1 MTRSTI
7 ARARTLA
14 ILASVLLVT
23 VSDRSSAQ
31 AQARSSSR
39 RDTVLLYWKDPAI
52 ATLILVDSLPG
63 PNARA
68 VVIRRPGD
76 MPNNIILVT
85 RSTSPAELAKA
96 VAALTFSRRNKGDDV
111 DREMR
116 TTIVATTPAADAKP
130 TPNERRAEADLRRV
144 VLASEFAVR
153 GIARG
158 PAIVIR
164 MADDTTGRRPAVA
177 PPTP

>member
-7 ARARTLA
+7 ARTGRLA
-14 ILASVLLVT
+14 IASVLLAT
-23 VSDRSSAQ
+23 VSDQLPAQ
-31 AQARSSSR
+31 AAARSSSR
-39 RDTVLLYWKDPAI
+39 RDTVLFYWKDPAI
-52 ATLILVDSLPG
+52 ATLMLVDTLPG

-76 MPNNIILVT
+76 LPNNIILVT

-96 VAALTFSRRNKGDDV
+96 VAALTFSRRTRGDDV

-116 TTIVATTPAADAKP
+116 TTILATVPVADAKP

-144 VLASEFAVR
+144 VLAPEFVVR

-164 MADDTTGRRPAVA
+164 MAADTAGRKPAGMPRRP
-177 PPTP
+177 

>member
-7 ARARTLA
+7 ARAGRLA
-14 ILASVLLVT
+14 ILVSVLLAT
-23 VSDRSSAQ
+23 VVDQSSAQ
-31 AQARSSSR
+31 SAQSSSR
-39 RDTVLLYWKDPAI
+39 RDTVLVYWKDPSI
-52 ATLILVDSLPG
+52 ATLMLVDTLPG
-63 PNARA
+63 TNARA

-76 MPNNIILVT
+76 LPNSLILVS

-96 VAALTFSRRNKGDDV
+96 VAALTCSRKHRGDEV

-116 TTIVATTPAADAKP
+116 TTIVASTPAPDTKP
-130 TPNERRAEADLRRV
+130 TPNQRRAEADLRRV
-144 VLASEFAVR
+144 ALAPEFVVK

-164 MADDTTGRRPAVA
+164 MADDTAGRKPAVM
-177 PPTP
+177 PPRS